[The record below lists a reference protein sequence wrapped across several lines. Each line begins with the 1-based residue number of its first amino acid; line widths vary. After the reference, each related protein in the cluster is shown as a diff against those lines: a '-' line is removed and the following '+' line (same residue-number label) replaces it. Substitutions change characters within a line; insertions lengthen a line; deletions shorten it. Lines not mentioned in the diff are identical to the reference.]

1 MAKASITPRRHVFE
15 TGMNQIINM
24 SGQVTSVENKSTE
37 MDLIDLVCIQIH
49 FPFVLPEECIY
60 LQAIGVVESIGD
72 AEITEDPI
80 L

>member
-1 MAKASITPRRHVFE
+1 
-15 TGMNQIINM
+15 
-24 SGQVTSVENKSTE
+24 